1 MNAEEFDQYVR
12 TQFETEAAE
21 PPAELEN
28 IIFASLA
35 AETRKRRTFIGV
47 TACIGLAAFAA
58 AVRLND
64 TAPAQPEVLD
74 TAPVE
79 VLAPAA
85 INAEESLAP
94 SVNVVDS
101 FVLEQREV
109 VNRSESVSVIPFEE
123 VQKAPEMM
131 EEVESGALPNLGY
144 LDTNVQPEI
153 QQLNR
158 EKWVLPATV
167 KVND

>member
-1 MNAEEFDQYVR
+1 M
-12 TQFETEAAE
+12 
-21 PPAELEN
+21 
-28 IIFASLA
+28 
-35 AETRKRRTFIGV
+35 
-47 TACIGLAAFAA
+47 
-58 AVRLND
+58 RLND
-64 TAPAQPEVLD
+64 KAPAQPEMLD

-79 VLAPAA
+79 VVAPAA
-85 INAEESLAP
+85 VNAEESPAP

-109 VNRSESVSVIPFEE
+109 VNRSESVSVIPVEE
-123 VQKAPEMM
+123 ASMAPEMM

-153 QQLNR
+153 QQLKR